1 VSKAGEEHV
10 QRTCG
15 MIEVSIGKMSA
26 KGQCGGSTEQVSVK
40 TWEGQTAQ
48 GLEVSPWRGTFLPS
62 QQ

>member
-1 VSKAGEEHV
+1 MSKTREEHV

-15 MIEVSIGKMSA
+15 MIEISIGKMSA

-48 GLEVSPWRGTFLPS
+48 GLLHLSGQSLPTLGE
-62 QQ
+62 